1 MADLWRENGTIEGN
15 CKEKRIGGVYRARA
29 DFGRLGRGICPN
41 RLHQI
46 TYPQTSTWGT
56 ELISYTDTPG
66 DVSAGKHPNLA
77 AAQRF
82 SQQAYTKI
90 IAAQQANE
98 WDMQGHAQKAKS
110 LLDQVNSELK
120 LAAEAANKK

>member
-1 MADLWRENGTIEGN
+1 MALS
-15 CKEKRIGGVYRARA
+15 KRIGKKSAFAG
-29 DFGRLGRGICPN
+29 FIGSL
-41 RLHQI
+41 
-46 TYPQTSTWGT
+46 
-56 ELISYTDTPG
+56 LILAGLAVAQPKG
-66 DVSAGKHPNLA
+66 NVSAGKHPNLA

-98 WDMQGHAQKAKS
+98 WDMQGHAQKAKT

-120 LAAEAANKK
+120 LAAAAANKK

>member
-1 MADLWRENGTIEGN
+1 MAPSKGIAKKSALAGS
-15 CKEKRIGGVYRARA
+15 IGLV
-29 DFGRLGRGICPN
+29 
-41 RLHQI
+41 
-46 TYPQTSTWGT
+46 
-56 ELISYTDTPG
+56 LILAGLAVAQPKAN
-66 DVSAGKHPNLA
+66 VSAGKHPNLA

>member
-1 MADLWRENGTIEGN
+1 MAPSKGIAKKSALAGS
-15 CKEKRIGGVYRARA
+15 IGLV
-29 DFGRLGRGICPN
+29 
-41 RLHQI
+41 
-46 TYPQTSTWGT
+46 
-56 ELISYTDTPG
+56 LILAGLAVAQPKAN
-66 DVSAGKHPNLA
+66 VSAGKHPNLA

-98 WDMQGHAQKAKS
+98 WDMQGHAQKAKN

-120 LAAEAANKK
+120 LAAESANKK